1 MLQVFSRVNHSH
13 PLVLSLH
20 FESYAVANV
29 STHTVK
35 CRRSRVC
42 NMAVAGGVPD
52 LRVAVLAMTA
62 ELQSLMP
69 QKVVDR
75 SQDGAEP
82 GEHVD

>member
-1 MLQVFSRVNHSH
+1 
-13 PLVLSLH
+13 
-20 FESYAVANV
+20 
-29 STHTVK
+29 
-35 CRRSRVC
+35 
-42 NMAVAGGVPD
+42 MAVAGGVPD

-62 ELQSLMP
+62 ALQSLMP